1 MRPGGRLA
9 AAIEVLEEIFTR
21 HRPAPDAL
29 KEWGRAHRFA
39 GAGDR
44 AAIGNLVFD
53 ALRGRAFYATL
64 MESDAPRAL
73 ALAALCW
80 EWRVT
85 PDTIAAWCEEAHGPG
100 ALGDAERA
108 RLEAEPPTGLPAWV
122 EGDYPE
128 WLAGSFE
135 RAFGEDAVSEGAGLS
150 RRAPVDLRVNT
161 LKATRDKVL
170 KALARAGAE
179 AGPWSPFAVRIPASV
194 GDGRTPNVEAEP
206 AHARG
211 WFEVQDAGSQVAALM
226 TAAQPGQQVV
236 DLCAGAGGKTLALA
250 AQMANKG
257 QIHAYDADRHRLRPI
272 FERLKRA
279 GARNVQVI
287 PADEPQKLEGLERGV
302 DIVLVDA
309 PCSGSGSW
317 RRRPDAKWRLSPE
330 ALERRVAEQTEA
342 LERGATLVKPG
353 GRLVYVTCS
362 VLPEENVDQVAAF
375 LARHPDFAVVPYA
388 EVWRAAIA
396 SEPPPSADGSD
407 QTLLLTPAR
416 HDTDGFFI
424 AVMARRTAD

>member
-1 MRPGGRLA
+1 VLGVARDARHDRRLVRGGPWA
-9 AAIEVLEEIFTR
+9 
-21 HRPAPDAL
+21 
-29 KEWGRAHRFA
+29 GRA
-39 GAGDR
+39 
-44 AAIGNLVFD
+44 
-53 ALRGRAFYATL
+53 RGR
-64 MESDAPRAL
+64 R
-73 ALAALCW
+73 
-80 EWRVT
+80 
-85 PDTIAAWCEEAHGPG
+85 
-100 ALGDAERA
+100 RA
-108 RLEAEPPTGLPAWV
+108 RLEAEPPAGLPAWV
-122 EGDYPE
+122 EGNYPE

-236 DLCAGAGGKTLALA
+236 DVCAGAGGKTLALA

-287 PADEPQKLEGLERGV
+287 PADEPQKLEGLERGADV
-302 DIVLVDA
+302 VLVDA

-342 LERGATLVKPG
+342 LERGRGAG
-353 GRLVYVTCS
+353 EAG
-362 VLPEENVDQVAAF
+362 
-375 LARHPDFAVVPYA
+375 
-388 EVWRAAIA
+388 RAAGLCDLLGAAGGERRSGCRFPGAA
-396 SEPPPSADGSD
+396 SGLRRRSLRRRVARGDRQRTAAVGRRLRPDAAADAG
-407 QTLLLTPAR
+407 PAR
-416 HDTDGFFI
+416 HGRVLHRGAGARENDTG
-424 AVMARRTAD
+424 